1 MDMSGRIKER
11 RRAVGLSQKQLALHL
26 GVSDMTVRRWETTSR
41 KPDADLLPDLAKLL
55 KTTTNYLLFETD
67 DPSGADALPSSNQTD
82 ASQDLDVRSPSDL
95 PQTQAAQD
103 LDTLIKELA
112 AKNPDLVIHLRSTAQ
127 NLKELSDEAK
137 QAIADGLKYVLGLAE
152 LDDLPRLKKDGGR
165 GRI

>member
-11 RRAVGLSQKQLALHL
+11 RRAVGFSQKQLAERL
-26 GVSDMTVRRWETTSR
+26 GISDMTVRRWETTSR
-41 KPDADLLPDLAKLL
+41 KPDADLLPVLASLL
-55 KTTTNYLLFETD
+55 KTSINYLLLGTD
-67 DPSGADALPSSNQTD
+67 DSTHAGVSSVQMGESQASVDA
-82 ASQDLDVRSPSDL
+82 
-95 PQTQAAQD
+95 PQTQAGQD

-112 AKNPDLVIHLRSTAQ
+112 SKNPDLVIHLRSTAQ

>member
-1 MDMSGRIKER
+1 MN
-11 RRAVGLSQKQLALHL
+11 
-26 GVSDMTVRRWETTSR
+26 TSI
-41 KPDADLLPDLAKLL
+41 
-55 KTTTNYLLFETD
+55 NYLLLGTD
-67 DPSGADALPSSNQTD
+67 DLAHADAPSQKPVDT
-82 ASQDLDVRSPSDL
+82 
-95 PQTQAAQD
+95 PQTQAGQD

-112 AKNPDLVIHLRSTAQ
+112 SKNPDLVIHLRSTAQ

>member
-11 RRAVGLSQKQLALHL
+11 RRAVGLSQKQLAERL
-26 GVSDMTVRRWETTSR
+26 GISDMTVRRWETTSR
-41 KPDADLLPDLAKLL
+41 KPDSDLLPDLAVLL
-55 KTTTNYLLFETD
+55 NTSINYLLLGAD
-67 DPSGADALPSSNQTD
+67 DPAYVDMPSQKPVD
-82 ASQDLDVRSPSDL
+82 M
-95 PQTQAAQD
+95 PQTQAGQD

-112 AKNPDLVIHLRSTAQ
+112 SKNPDLVIHLRSTAQ

>member
-11 RRAVGLSQKQLALHL
+11 RRAVGLSQKQLAEHL

-41 KPDADLLPDLAKLL
+41 KPDADLLPVLATLL
-55 KTTTNYLLFETD
+55 KTSINYLLLGTD
-67 DPSGADALPSSNQTD
+67 DPTHAGVPSVQMVESQSQASVDA
-82 ASQDLDVRSPSDL
+82 
-95 PQTQAAQD
+95 PQTQAGQD

-112 AKNPDLVIHLRSTAQ
+112 SKNPDLVIHLRSTAQ
-127 NLKELSDEAK
+127 NLKDLSDEAK